1 MPTSCMYTWAQ
12 KFLHLF
18 YIFIEMEL
26 QFCFFDWLI
35 DEMYANITLLSLLI
49 FNDMYVIDLDS
60 SKRTC
65 M

>member
-26 QFCFFDWLI
+26 QFFFYWLI
-35 DEMYANITLLSLLI
+35 DEMHANITLLSLLI